1 LGIRGLYCVK
11 KLRETFNFYSN
22 GTIELTNVTFADGRP
37 IELGKNYRGLT
48 LGYLLQGGDMF
59 SEVIGKIYTL
69 RGYEELGEFREV
81 LAPLMKKVTPLMAE
95 NLIDPVAPRIIVNK
109 M

>member
-1 LGIRGLYCVK
+1 
-11 KLRETFNFYSN
+11 
-22 GTIELTNVTFADGRP
+22 
-37 IELGKNYRGLT
+37 
-48 LGYLLQGGDMF
+48 MF